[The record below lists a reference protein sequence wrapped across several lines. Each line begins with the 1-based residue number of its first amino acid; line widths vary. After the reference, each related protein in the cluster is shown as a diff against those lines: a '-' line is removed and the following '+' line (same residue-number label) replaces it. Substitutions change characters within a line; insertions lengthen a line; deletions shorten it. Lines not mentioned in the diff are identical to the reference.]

1 MENKEILEHHY
12 KVNYESAQKFIQN
25 NNLPEAK
32 NCFKRALEY
41 TIKLVE
47 VTYGN
52 ERANY
57 KAKGMSIV
65 ELLERINKKLAEANA
80 PKPKSTGGSASATK
94 TAKDQNANATEEVKP
109 KLSVEESLAKLNDLI
124 GLGEVKQEVKKLVNK
139 MKSNM
144 MRKAEGLPVV
154 EGSKHLIFKGNPGT
168 GKTTVARIMADIY
181 YSLGVIEKG
190 QLVEVQ
196 RADVVAG
203 YVGQTAIKMQEK
215 IDQAMGGVLFVDEAY
230 DLARGGEND
239 FGKEAINTL
248 LVALENHRDDFVVIV
263 AGYDAPM
270 DKFIE
275 TNEGLSSRFKT
286 EIHFT
291 DYDGTE
297 MLKIFQSLCKKN
309 KYNIGEDSLDILR
322 DHFNMM
328 YATRQKD
335 FANAR
340 TVRKFF
346 EAMVEKQSERVVA
359 MEHATR
365 DDLMTILPQDLPI

>member
-1 MENKEILEHHY
+1 
-12 KVNYESAQKFIQN
+12 
-25 NNLPEAK
+25 
-32 NCFKRALEY
+32 
-41 TIKLVE
+41 
-47 VTYGN
+47 
-52 ERANY
+52 
-57 KAKGMSIV
+57 
-65 ELLERINKKLAEANA
+65 
-80 PKPKSTGGSASATK
+80 
-94 TAKDQNANATEEVKP
+94 
-109 KLSVEESLAKLNDLI
+109 
-124 GLGEVKQEVKKLVNK
+124 
-139 MKSNM
+139 
-144 MRKAEGLPVV
+144 
-154 EGSKHLIFKGNPGT
+154 
-168 GKTTVARIMADIY
+168 
-181 YSLGVIEKG
+181 
-190 QLVEVQ
+190 
-196 RADVVAG
+196 
-203 YVGQTAIKMQEK
+203 
-215 IDQAMGGVLFVDEAY
+215 
-230 DLARGGEND
+230 
-239 FGKEAINTL
+239 
-248 LVALENHRDDFVVIV
+248 
-263 AGYDAPM
+263 M